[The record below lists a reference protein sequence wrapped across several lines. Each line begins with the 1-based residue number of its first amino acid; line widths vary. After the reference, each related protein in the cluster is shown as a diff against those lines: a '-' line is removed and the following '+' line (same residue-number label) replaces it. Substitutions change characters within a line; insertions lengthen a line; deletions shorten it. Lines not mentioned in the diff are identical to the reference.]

1 MPDGCHRV
9 RTAGRKYCA
18 GSVHPRES
26 AIWANW
32 PWAAPERAWRWRKLL
47 ELAERLPK
55 ESDSSKTPSIDE
67 KEDCIRPSGRRQL
80 GLIRSHCLRFVQQ
93 RAASTLLGLK
103 RLGYNRALIRLRKE
117 TPGAHGRNPAAQHV
131 ER

>member
-26 AIWANW
+26 VTWANW

-55 ESDSSKTPSIDE
+55 ESDSSQTPSIDA
-67 KEDCIRPSGRRQL
+67 KEDCIRPSARRQL
-80 GLIRSHCLRFVQQ
+80 GLISSHCLRCVQQ
-93 RAASTLLGLK
+93 PAPSTLLGLI
-103 RLGYNRALIRLRKE
+103 RLAYNRTPIRLPKG
-117 TPGAHGRNPAAQHV
+117 PPV
-131 ER
+131 